1 LFVFLLFDNIFSR
14 CVGICPEGTYP
25 VEEDK
30 LCLPCHPQCSSCRNS
45 SEISCIS
52 CKSDLFLV
60 HDAMTCV
67 ESCPEQYYTGK
78 NLNKEFQVNYLFLT
92 RSSTSEMYSL

>member
-1 LFVFLLFDNIFSR
+1 MRKYFSYFIFNRFSR
-14 CVGICPEGTYP
+14 CVGICPEGTYSSK
-25 VEEDK
+25 EDK
-30 LCLPCHPQCSSCRNS
+30 LCLPCHSQCRACRNA

-52 CKSDLFLV
+52 CKSDLYLV

-78 NLNKEFQVNYLFLT
+78 NFD
-92 RSSTSEMYSL
+92 